1 MIYSYA
7 QIAAVQTSCLQVM
20 PIMRK
25 CYLSWWWPWWRCP
38 PCKGTLH
45 RLAFIDCCKINRLR
59 ISHQFLSKAI
69 RKMWGPTGLFFGRC
83 RHLTLGEASMIS
95 RQLGTTPKLTIRNV
109 LHPQQSRPCSPLAEK
124 RTCLSLWCLGYS
136 QRLITDFWNAC
147 SSSKPR
153 GITSAAGMICHHT
166 QQDLPDSDWQE

>member
-1 MIYSYA
+1 MLLVMVMAMVTMSTMQGNTPQTCIYRLLQDQST
-7 QIAAVQTSCLQVM
+7 QNITSILVISNQKNL
-20 PIMRK
+20 RAN
-25 CYLSWWWPWWRCP
+25 WP
-38 PCKGTLH
+38 
-45 RLAFIDCCKINRLR
+45 
-59 ISHQFLSKAI
+59 
-69 RKMWGPTGLFFGRC
+69 FFWLMSC
-83 RHLTLGEASMIS
+83 HLTLGEASMIS